1 MPIGLGITGGVRLA
15 HRSSDRQRGAY
26 PTLAEQSRQSAS

>member
-1 MPIGLGITGGVRLA
+1 LACASLAVYALLIDPPIASAR
-15 HRSSDRQRGAY
+15 AY